1 MPDTARLF
9 IAVKILPSRP
19 LQKLIA
25 RLGMLG
31 RIVKPIDADNLHL
44 TLKFLGET
52 ELTLTPQISDAIEA
66 AAIEHESFSLQL
78 VGRGAFPDARRP
90 SVIWV
95 GLQGADPLV
104 EIASELE
111 RRLRPLGF
119 EQERRAFHPHVT
131 VARIRSKPP
140 RELATL
146 LETEQSTEFGS
157 ADIASVELY
166 QSELGSAGPRYTV
179 LSKVAFAGG

>member
-1 MPDTARLF
+1 MSDTARLF
-9 IAVKILPSRP
+9 IAVKIAPSRP
-19 LQKLIA
+19 LRKIVA

-52 ELTLTPQISDAIEA
+52 ELALTPQISQCVEA
-66 AAIEHESFSLQL
+66 AAAEHESFSMQL
-78 VGRGAFPDARRP
+78 VGLGAFPHVRRP
-90 SVIWV
+90 SVVWV
-95 GLQGADPLV
+95 GLQGAEPLV

-111 RRLRPLGF
+111 RLLQPLGF

-140 RELATL
+140 RELATV

-157 ADIASVELY
+157 ADVTSVELY
-166 QSELGSAGPRYTV
+166 QSELRSAGPRYTV
-179 LSKVAFAGG
+179 LSKVEFAGG